1 MHRGPDGLRV
11 LRAHTGLDCGLQTV
25 GTRSARGVIKRYDPA
40 LVSMGDGDTVR
51 IKGVLNITKHA
62 EQRYAERIMQYD
74 SKAKVEQ
81 YVAANH
87 DVIRESLTKLL
98 DSAEEIYTGS
108 KGDKGELTVL
118 ITDRFVLIVNKKK
131 NNLVTLFK
139 VQAVTDEEDDFNG
152 LYFAHMIGN
161 IRARI
166 RECETLTRETED
178 EITERVEAQIKDH
191 EQEIERLTRLR
202 DSYQTIVDSLRDD
215 VDSADMRVKHA
226 VEDLVKA
233 KVF

>member
-1 MHRGPDGLRV
+1 
-11 LRAHTGLDCGLQTV
+11 
-25 GTRSARGVIKRYDPA
+25 
-40 LVSMGDGDTVR
+40 
-51 IKGVLNITKHA
+51 
-62 EQRYAERIMQYD
+62 MQYA

-81 YVAANH
+81 YVASNH
-87 DVIRESLTKLL
+87 DVIRGRLTKLL
-98 DSAEEIYTGS
+98 DSAEEIYR
-108 KGDKGELTVL
+108 DKGESTVL
-118 ITDRFVLIVNKKK
+118 IKDRWVLIVNK

-139 VQAVTDEEDDFNG
+139 VQAVTDEEDDFND

-166 RECETLTRETED
+166 REYETLTRETED
-178 EITERVEAQIKDH
+178 EIAERAENVERVEAQIKDH

>member
-1 MHRGPDGLRV
+1 MAV
-11 LRAHTGLDCGLQTV
+11 
-25 GTRSARGVIKRYDPA
+25 
-40 LVSMGDGDTVR
+40 
-51 IKGVLNITKHA
+51 NITKHA
-62 EQRYAERIMQYD
+62 EQRYAELMQYD
-74 SKAKVEQ
+74 SKAKVDQ
-81 YVAANH
+81 YVASNH
-87 DVIRESLTKLL
+87 DVIRGRLTKLL

>member
-1 MHRGPDGLRV
+1 
-11 LRAHTGLDCGLQTV
+11 
-25 GTRSARGVIKRYDPA
+25 
-40 LVSMGDGDTVR
+40 MGDGDTVR

-62 EQRYAERIMQYD
+62 EQRYAELIMQYD
-74 SKAKVEQ
+74 SRAKVEQ

-118 ITDRFVLIVNKKK
+118 ITDRWALIVNKKK

-139 VQAVTDEEDDFNG
+139 VQAVADDEDDFND

-166 RECETLTRETED
+166 REYETLTRETED
-178 EITERVEAQIKDH
+178 EITERVERVERVEAQIKDH

>member
-1 MHRGPDGLRV
+1 M
-11 LRAHTGLDCGLQTV
+11 T
-25 GTRSARGVIKRYDPA
+25 I
-40 LVSMGDGDTVR
+40 
-51 IKGVLNITKHA
+51 NITKHA

-74 SKAKVEQ
+74 SKDKVEQ

-87 DVIRESLTKLL
+87 DVIRERLTKLL

-108 KGDKGELTVL
+108 TRDKGESTVL
-118 ITDRFVLIVNKKK
+118 IKDRWVLIVNKKK
-131 NNLVTLFK
+131 NSLITLYK
-139 VQAVTDEEDDFNG
+139 VQVVTDDEDDFND

-166 RECETLTRETED
+166 REYETLTCVTED
-178 EITERVEAQIKDH
+178 EIAAHAASVE
-191 EQEIERLTRLR
+191 
-202 DSYQTIVDSLRDD
+202 SVGDD

>member
-1 MHRGPDGLRV
+1 M
-11 LRAHTGLDCGLQTV
+11 
-25 GTRSARGVIKRYDPA
+25 GTRSARWFIKRYDPA

>member
-1 MHRGPDGLRV
+1 M
-11 LRAHTGLDCGLQTV
+11 
-25 GTRSARGVIKRYDPA
+25 SI
-40 LVSMGDGDTVR
+40 
-51 IKGVLNITKHA
+51 NITKHA

-87 DVIRESLTKLL
+87 DVIRERLTKLL

-108 KGDKGELTVL
+108 TRDKGESTVL
-118 ITDRFVLIVNKKK
+118 IKDRWVLIVKK

-139 VQAVTDEEDDFNG
+139 VQVVTDDEDDFND

-166 RECETLTRETED
+166 REYETLTRETED
-178 EITERVEAQIKDH
+178 EIAERAENVERVEAQIKDH

>member
-1 MHRGPDGLRV
+1 M
-11 LRAHTGLDCGLQTV
+11 T
-25 GTRSARGVIKRYDPA
+25 I
-40 LVSMGDGDTVR
+40 
-51 IKGVLNITKHA
+51 NITKHA

-87 DVIRESLTKLL
+87 DVIRERLTKLL

-108 KGDKGELTVL
+108 TRDKGESTVL
-118 ITDRFVLIVNKKK
+118 IKDRWVLIVNKKK
-131 NNLVTLFK
+131 NNLITLYK
-139 VQAVTDEEDDFNG
+139 VQVVTDDEDDFND

-166 RECETLTRETED
+166 REYETLTCVTED
-178 EITERVEAQIKDH
+178 EIAAHAASVESVGAQIKDH
-191 EQEIERLTRLR
+191 EQEIERLTRLQ
-202 DSYQTIVDSLRDD
+202 DSYQTLVDSLRDD

>member
-1 MHRGPDGLRV
+1 M
-11 LRAHTGLDCGLQTV
+11 
-25 GTRSARGVIKRYDPA
+25 
-40 LVSMGDGDTVR
+40 R

-118 ITDRFVLIVNKKK
+118 ITDRWALIVNKKK

-139 VQAVTDEEDDFNG
+139 VQAVADDEDDFND

-166 RECETLTRETED
+166 REYETLTRETED